1 VHALRSIR
9 QQRLPLVL
17 PSQVRI
23 KYGKRTRCAGYPNEE
38 YDKDAVRRC
47 LEYARR
53 HVKEQLKKIVGM
65 EFFDVNFSYIDLE
78 TMEEKFISVPEPG
91 GGSLIPD
98 GTLSPGVALYLNVQK
113 HGLWHVSLYLKV
125 RKGEARCPCCCSSLV
140 VENVSLNGKT
150 IGSFL
155 SSGRFA
161 VARVRPCRL
170 RRRRGRPCTA

>member
-53 HVKEQLKKIVGM
+53 HVKER
-65 EFFDVNFSYIDLE
+65 ER
-78 TMEEKFISVPEPG
+78 
-91 GGSLIPD
+91 
-98 GTLSPGVALYLNVQK
+98 YLNHILSASADGVK
-113 HGLWHVSLYLKV
+113 L
-125 RKGEARCPCCCSSLV
+125 GE
-140 VENVSLNGKT
+140 
-150 IGSFL
+150 
-155 SSGRFA
+155 
-161 VARVRPCRL
+161 
-170 RRRRGRPCTA
+170 